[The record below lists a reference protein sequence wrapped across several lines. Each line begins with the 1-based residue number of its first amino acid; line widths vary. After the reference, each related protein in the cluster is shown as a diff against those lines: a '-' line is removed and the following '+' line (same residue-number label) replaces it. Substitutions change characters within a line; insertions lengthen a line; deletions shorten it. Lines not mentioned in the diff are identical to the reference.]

1 MEQRPTPGKRTE
13 EIQADLERLLV
24 RLRSEL
30 AEVLAADCN
39 FRVTIN
45 GSAGRDQ
52 RMMPCYGGDV
62 VRVNYVYN
70 SVFYNP
76 F

>member
-30 AEVLAADCN
+30 AEVLAKLRA
-39 FRVTIN
+39 TE
-45 GSAGRDQ
+45 GS
-52 RMMPCYGGDV
+52 
-62 VRVNYVYN
+62 
-70 SVFYNP
+70 
-76 F
+76 

>member
-1 MEQRPTPGKRTE
+1 MEQRPSPGKRTE

-30 AEVLAADCN
+30 AEVLAAECN

-45 GSAGRDQ
+45 GSAGRT
-52 RMMPCYGGDV
+52 GNIEV
-62 VRVNYVYN
+62 TKFVK
-70 SVFYNP
+70 F
-76 F
+76 